1 MSNEEARK
9 LLVENVDQEVLPIP
23 SETVIPQF
31 MRAAVTEEAVR
42 LSVSTTNKYLDF
54 KENLDEYFTNKV
66 ERIQFP
72 FRGKLVTH

>member
-1 MSNEEARK
+1 MTSEEARK
-9 LLVENVDQEVLPIP
+9 LLARHVDQDVLPIP

-66 ERIQFP
+66 EYIQFP
-72 FRGKLVTH
+72 FKGKLVTH